1 MTTEAISTYRRPRD
15 TAQSRQDIDK
25 LCIDTI
31 RTLAIDAV
39 QKAQSGHAGTPMGI
53 ARL

>member
-1 MTTEAISTYRRPRD
+1 MPTASTHPRTRSAAD
-15 TAQSRQDIDK
+15 SHENVDR

-39 QKAQSGHAGTPMGI
+39 QKAQSGHAGTPVDCE
-53 ARL
+53 